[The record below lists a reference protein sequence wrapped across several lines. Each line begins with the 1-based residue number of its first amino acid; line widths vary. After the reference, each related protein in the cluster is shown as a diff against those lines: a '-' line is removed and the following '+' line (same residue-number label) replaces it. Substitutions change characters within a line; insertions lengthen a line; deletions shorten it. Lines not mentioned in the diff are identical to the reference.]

1 MATAPVLPGTP
12 LHGELPETPSKRGG
26 THRRR
31 SSAHLGNLQSRVRPL
46 GIRLIRHRLARL
58 LYNLVSVDTNYP
70 GMDEVLDCCTWLSGA
85 SPDAAI
91 TRICRR
97 IICRASRVQ
106 TVRYTIVQASGIG
119 VVTSAGITLN
129 DPETCLIA
137 AVVLCNVSFSKS
149 ARPKMLERQCLP
161 TILELI
167 RVHADPNPDASRTI
181 GQQGE
186 LAPRIVALMSNVARL
201 VVLCLCLKA
210 LVNLSLIEA
219 GRKAI
224 VEYDMVKTLSRIAV
238 MKEFLGEDE
247 DEEEEEE
254 GEEDDDE
261 DEGSDEDEE
270 DGLPKIMGTFMVQ
283 KSLRN
288 VQNRKVARRA
298 NKKKRKAG
306 ADEETRKVTSLCQ
319 RSCVGALLN
328 LSTDPTTVVDC
339 CEMVR

>member
-1 MATAPVLPGTP
+1 ML
-12 LHGELPETPSKRGG
+12 GELPETPSKRGG
-26 THRRR
+26 SHRRR

-58 LYNLVSVDTNYP
+58 LYNLVSTDTNYP

-85 SPDAAI
+85 SPDVAI

-129 DPETCLIA
+129 DPETCLMA

-149 ARPKMLERQCLP
+149 ARPKMLERHCLP
-161 TILELI
+161 TILELV

-181 GQQGE
+181 GQKGE
-186 LAPRIVALMSNVARL
+186 LAPRIVALMSNISRL

-224 VEYDMVKTLSRIAV
+224 VEYNMVKTLSRIAV
-238 MKEFLGEDE
+238 MKEFLGEEDEEE
-247 DEEEEEE
+247 DEEEEEGE

-270 DGLPKIMGTFMVQ
+270 EEDGLPKIVGTFLVQ
-283 KSLRN
+283 GAATTA
-288 VQNRKVARRA
+288 QNRKVARRA

>member
-1 MATAPVLPGTP
+1 M
-12 LHGELPETPSKRGG
+12 HGELPETPSKRGG

-119 VVTSAGITLN
+119 VVPSAGITLN

>member
-1 MATAPVLPGTP
+1 M
-12 LHGELPETPSKRGG
+12 HGELPETPSKRGG

>member
-1 MATAPVLPGTP
+1 M
-12 LHGELPETPSKRGG
+12 HGELPETPSKRGG

-270 DGLPKIMGTFMVQ
+270 DGLPKIVGTFMVQ

-306 ADEETRKVTSLCQ
+306 ADEETRTVTSLCQ